1 MKAFSRNSKLAS
13 QRFAEGGKPTE
24 AAHFSSCEGERFFSS
39 HLEENTL
46 SAISSVAS
54 CDPRVD
60 KASVLRK
67 ENFDV
72 LHESDKKRLS
82 AVRWF
87 KEHFDI
93 SREYDKR
100 SLVSV
105 GCFKENFD
113 MSHES
118 GKVRPS
124 SVRCFKKTFG
134 VSHESDNK
142 TVSSFR
148 RNFAISPQCGE
159 GTVSPL
165 TFVGTKSDCSRQE
178 TTGLN
183 AHSFEAENQSGDDFF
198 AVLSHRRD
206 ETWETTQV
214 CMREHC
220 GERLY
225 GKEGTAFSRTSSGDL
240 EFFLPTSVNKHE
252 GEAPNSA
259 MQKAR
264 QLREEISQVEMS
276 RCLGGGDEET
286 LVSRLKH
293 ETSVDL
299 RPPRTEEKPKQ
310 LKASCV
316 PGTCREEKERK
327 HVSTSTP
334 ESHHPILVF
343 PVPFHASLDARE
355 VCERGGLA
363 SNRTEEEEKQLKK
376 LLMSRNEALGRRV
389 TVLKANLETKEATI
403 AKLLARCRRRE
414 QELERVRAMLLPIVE
429 ENVKL
434 AGEIDK
440 RKQQTGGKDEYLAAL
455 RDAIK
460 AHVASFLKG
469 ESEAPQD
476 VRTAQGPRQGIER
489 DRGRANVGLSRC
501 LGSERES
508 EERDRQEE
516 RVHGRRTKRAF
527 VCGVFDETES
537 DDGAGVPVAFRLDS
551 RDSTSEEEGASEA
564 SEKPGGVQKRL
575 PSSENKSKNPQRQ
588 WWWMDDKDDDCD
600 TEVTRERSE
609 TKDGPSGTTSEF
621 VAFLRGRK
629 IVEETVQR
637 RRQGR
642 RDSFFSARRKV
653 GFLEALVEKI
663 QENPFSGSKRET
675 HEWLMNWLVKQY
687 RRTGSTPT
695 ESRSFAGSR
704 ATSREGNEEK
714 EKRGTKEKME
724 EEERKRIG
732 KCGVE
737 TELPG
742 ESDEE
747 MEEEHTKAAHL
758 LQPNA
763 WWMCSAVAVHS
774 QDV

>member
-1 MKAFSRNSKLAS
+1 M
-13 QRFAEGGKPTE
+13 
-24 AAHFSSCEGERFFSS
+24 
-39 HLEENTL
+39 
-46 SAISSVAS
+46 
-54 CDPRVD
+54 
-60 KASVLRK
+60 
-67 ENFDV
+67 
-72 LHESDKKRLS
+72 
-82 AVRWF
+82 
-87 KEHFDI
+87 
-93 SREYDKR
+93 
-100 SLVSV
+100 
-105 GCFKENFD
+105 
-113 MSHES
+113 
-118 GKVRPS
+118 RPS
-124 SVRCFKKTFG
+124 SVRCSKKKFG

-142 TVSSFR
+142 TISSFR
-148 RNFAISPQCGE
+148 RNFAMSPQCGE

-165 TFVGTKSDCSRQE
+165 TFAGTKSDSSRQE

-183 AHSFEAENQSGDDFF
+183 AHSFDAENQSGDDFF

-225 GKEGTAFSRTSSGDL
+225 GKEGTLFSRTSSGDL

-259 MQKAR
+259 TQKAR
-264 QLREEISQVEMS
+264 QLREEISQVEMP
-276 RCLGGGDEET
+276 RCLGGGDEEEAV
-286 LVSRLKH
+286 VSRLKH

-299 RPPRTEEKPKQ
+299 RPPRTEDKPKQ

-316 PGTCREEKERK
+316 PGTCRGEKERRD
-327 HVSTSTP
+327 VSTSTS
-334 ESHHPILVF
+334 ESHHPILVL

-355 VCERGGLA
+355 VSERGGLT
-363 SNRTEEEEKQLKK
+363 SSRTEEGEKQLKK
-376 LLMSRNEALGRRV
+376 LLMSRSEALGRRL
-389 TVLKANLETKEATI
+389 TILKANLETKEATI

-414 QELERVRAMLLPIVE
+414 QELERVRAMLVPIVE

-440 RKQQTGGKDEYLAAL
+440 RKQQMGGKDEYLAAL

-460 AHVASFLKG
+460 AHVESFLKG
-469 ESEAPQD
+469 GSEAPQD
-476 VRTAQGPRQGIER
+476 VRTAQGLRPGIER
-489 DRGRANVGLSRC
+489 DRGRANVGLSRR

-508 EERDRQEE
+508 EERGRQGE
-516 RVHGRRTKRAF
+516 RGDERRKKRAC

-537 DDGAGVPVAFRLDS
+537 DDGGGVPAAFRLDS
-551 RDSTSEEEGASEA
+551 RDSTSEEEGTSEEF
-564 SEKPGGVQKRL
+564 EKPGGVQKRL
-575 PSSENKSKNPQRQ
+575 SSSENKRRTPQRQ
-588 WWWMDDKDDDCD
+588 WWGTDDKDDDGD
-600 TEVTRERSE
+600 TELTRERRE
-609 TKDGPSGTTSEF
+609 RKDGPSGKTLEF

-675 HEWLMNWLVKQY
+675 QEWLLNWLVKQY
-687 RRTGSTPT
+687 RRTCSTPS
-695 ESRSFAGSR
+695 ESRSFVGSR
-704 ATSREGNEEK
+704 AASREGNEK
-714 EKRGTKEKME
+714 REKRGTTEKRE
-724 EEERKRIG
+724 EEKRKRIG
-732 KCGVE
+732 KCGIG
-737 TELPG
+737 TDLSG

-747 MEEEHTKAAHL
+747 MEEEHAKAAHL
-758 LQPNA
+758 LYPNA
-763 WWMCSAVAVHS
+763 WWLCSAVAVHS